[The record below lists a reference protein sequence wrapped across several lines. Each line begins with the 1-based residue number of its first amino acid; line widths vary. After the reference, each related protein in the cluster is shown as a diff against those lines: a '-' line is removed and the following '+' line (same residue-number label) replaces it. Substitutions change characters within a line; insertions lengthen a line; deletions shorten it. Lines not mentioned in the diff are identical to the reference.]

1 MTTQVIERMAV
12 EVDGDGAAVIMLHGL
27 GGTSNTFTPQMPVLR
42 SGYRVIRPDLP
53 GSGRSRRKEGLS
65 INAMV
70 QSVLAMCGV
79 LGIEK
84 AHLVGHSMGT
94 IVCQHLAV
102 ERPSLVKSLTLFGAL
117 LEPPEQARTG
127 LRDRAVKAREDGM
140 ADIADAIVQAATSA
154 DTKERNPLAVAM
166 VRESLMRQPPEG
178 YADNCEALSEARAA
192 DTSRIGCPVLL
203 VTGEEDG
210 VGPPSVSRTLAEKLE
225 NGRSV
230 VLPRC
235 GHWTTFERVE
245 EVNRE
250 LRSFLAGV
258 R

>member
-1 MTTQVIERMAV
+1 
-12 EVDGDGAAVIMLHGL
+12 
-27 GGTSNTFTPQMPVLR
+27 
-42 SGYRVIRPDLP
+42 
-53 GSGRSRRKEGLS
+53 
-65 INAMV
+65 
-70 QSVLAMCGV
+70 
-79 LGIEK
+79 
-84 AHLVGHSMGT
+84 
-94 IVCQHLAV
+94 
-102 ERPSLVKSLTLFGAL
+102 
-117 LEPPEQARTG
+117 
-127 LRDRAVKAREDGM
+127 
-140 ADIADAIVQAATSA
+140 
-154 DTKERNPLAVAM
+154 LAVAM

-192 DTSRIGCPVLL
+192 DISRIGCPVLL

>member
-1 MTTQVIERMAV
+1 MSTQIIERMAV
-12 EVDGDGAAVIMLHGL
+12 EVDGDGTAVVMIHGL

-42 SGYRVIRPDLP
+42 SGYRLIRPDLP
-53 GSGRSRRKEGLS
+53 GAGRSRVPDELS

-70 QSVLAMCGV
+70 QAMLGMCRV

-84 AHLVGHSMGT
+84 AHFVGHSLGT

-102 ERPSLVKSLTLFGAL
+102 ERPSLVKSLALFGAL
-117 LEPPEQARTG
+117 TEPPEQARPA
-127 LRDRAVKAREDGM
+127 LRDRAAKARADGM
-140 ADIADAIVQAATSA
+140 ADIADAIVQAATSS
-154 DTKERNPLAVAM
+154 DTKERNPLAVAA
-166 VRESLMRQPPEG
+166 VRESLMRQPAEG
-178 YADNCEALSEARAA
+178 YAVNCEALSEARAA
-192 DTSRIGCPVLL
+192 DLSRIGCPVLL

-210 VGPPSVSRTLAEKLE
+210 VGPPSVSRMMAERLE
-225 NGRSV
+225 NARCI

-235 GHWTTFERVE
+235 GHWTTFERVD

-250 LRSFLAGV
+250 LGSFLSSV